1 MRATDFEFDPNVE
14 RPEPSHDKIVMY
26 SAFPEHNLFLNAVR
40 LLWCMLF
47 FANDMG
53 SSASLFTVS
62 KRWRL
67 TVARLVRN
75 VRRR

>member
-47 FANDMG
+47 LLMIWDLVPLFSRYRNDG
-53 SSASLFTVS
+53 G
-62 KRWRL
+62 
-67 TVARLVRN
+67 
-75 VRRR
+75 